1 MMTVTSKGDPKKRLL
16 SVNLNWETKVFW
28 PLRINLEQ
36 ANYDLKTKSLD
47 SNAEL
52 LVTCSGSVH

>member
-1 MMTVTSKGDPKKRLL
+1 MTVTSKGETKKTVLF
-16 SVNLNWETKVFW
+16 VNLNWETEVFW

-36 ANYDLKTKSLD
+36 ANYDLQTNPLD
-47 SNAEL
+47 CSAEL